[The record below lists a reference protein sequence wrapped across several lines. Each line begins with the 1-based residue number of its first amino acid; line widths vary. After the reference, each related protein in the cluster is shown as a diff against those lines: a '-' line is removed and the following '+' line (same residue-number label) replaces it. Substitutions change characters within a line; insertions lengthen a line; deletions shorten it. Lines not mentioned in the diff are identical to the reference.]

1 MNEIRVN
8 SGIVVKVN
16 DNGDTITI
24 NAEDQCFIEKFY
36 GLYDRLNNLAA
47 EMQSSEVQKKGEREQ
62 LQYMIEKTRE
72 IMQDIDALFGENAC
86 KKVFGDIVP
95 NPSLLVD
102 FFEQLNPIAKQ
113 YVNERQKKLNEK
125 YNNNRKGAR
134 SRSKN
139 RNKYR
144 TREEIIQDSKR

>member
-36 GLYDRLNNLAA
+36 GLYDRLNNLSV
-47 EMQSSEVQKKGEREQ
+47 EMQGSEVQKKGEREQ

-72 IMQDIDALFGENAC
+72 IMQDIDSLFGENAC

-113 YVNERQKKLNEK
+113 YVNERQKKLDEK
-125 YNNNRKGAR
+125 YNNDRKGAR
-134 SRSKN
+134 SKPKN

-144 TREEIIQDSKR
+144 SRKEIIQDSKR